1 MSGAQKVIEAARN
14 RLLAYCSLT
23 NENYKMPEHIVKI
36 AKALEAVERGEIK
49 RLIITIPP
57 RHGKSMLCSQY
68 FPAWFLGRN
77 PDKYIITATY
87 GQDLSDDF
95 GRKVRDQLEAQLIQA
110 IFPACEIRKDT
121 RASNRM
127 ETSKG
132 GLYFGVGAGGPIT
145 GRGAHVLLIDDPV
158 KNREEAES
166 ETYRKRLIDWYK
178 SVAFTRLMPN
188 GAIVIIMTRWHV
200 EDLVGFVL
208 EEQKNEDWVKI
219 DLKAIDDDGKALWP
233 DAYSI
238 DELRRIEEAL
248 GPYDWSCLYQQNPI
262 LRNKVIFKPE
272 DLLPT
277 EGDLGKKD
285 FAYKVISID
294 PAITEEETKNSCETA
309 ISTLG
314 LEWDTN
320 FIHEIETVSGHWG
333 FDEIIRNIK
342 AACLRYNP
350 DMVGIEEVAFSKA
363 FRQHLEK
370 DKAFTW
376 RVLPFKADKDKTRR
390 ALAVSRYFELQKV
403 KINDPKTRQQLIS
416 FPNGKLKDRVDSIVH
431 GIREMMEYVRENYVK
446 PVDKYKDLNKE
457 TKEFFKERDE
467 ILQKVKYQNE
477 NSELDMYNF

>member
-1 MSGAQKVIEAARN
+1 MQKVNKVLDAARN
-14 RLLAYCSLT
+14 KLLAYCSLT

-36 AKALEAVERGEIK
+36 AKALEAVERGELK

-95 GRKVRDQLEAQLIQA
+95 GRKVRDQLESHLMQA
-110 IFPACEIRKDT
+110 VFPACEIRKDT

-208 EEQKNEDWVKI
+208 EEQKNEGWVKI
-219 DLKAIDDDGKALWP
+219 DLKAIDDEGKALWP
-233 DAYSI
+233 EAYSI

-248 GPYDWSCLYQQNPI
+248 GPYDWACLYQQNPI
-262 LRNKVIFKPE
+262 LRDKVIFKPE
-272 DLLPT
+272 NLIPSD
-277 EGDLGKKD
+277 GDLGKKQ
-285 FAYKVISID
+285 FAYKIISVD
-294 PAITEEETKNSCETA
+294 PAITEEDTKNSCETA

-314 LEWDTN
+314 MEWDTN
-320 FIHEIETVSGHWG
+320 LVHEIETVSGHWG
-333 FDEIIRNIK
+333 FDEIINNIK
-342 AACLRYNP
+342 AACVRNNP
-350 DMVGIEEVAFSKA
+350 DLVGIEEVAFSKA
-363 FRQHLEK
+363 FRQHLQK
-370 DKAFTW
+370 DSTFLWPVDK
-376 RVLPFKADKDKTRR
+376 FKADRDKIRR
-390 ALAVSRYFELQKV
+390 ALLVSRYFELGRV
-403 KINDPKTRQQLIS
+403 RINDPKTRQQLIS

-431 GIREMMEYVRENYVK
+431 GVREMMEYVKDGYFK
-446 PVDKYKDLNKE
+446 PVDKYKDLD
-457 TKEFFKERDE
+457 FKSRQFWEEKDK
-467 ILQKVKYQNE
+467 IFK
-477 NSELDMYNF
+477 DMGHKDRYEHLEQIF